1 MQKTQ
6 NATPPPSNPSLHL
19 LKSPSSFGRLMLL
32 ATLSGSAVGGG
43 YLYTRHSLN
52 GAGPAPA
59 KRPVGGDLAQSL
71 LFELKL
77 LDSCLTSLR
86 SQEVWSRH
94 PKREPEAYF
103 DKELPP
109 TIGNIRSI
117 LREGARQS
125 TVILTTAEQE
135 ALTDLLVKI
144 EALHEVGKG
153 PKELAPEEL
162 HRLNNSRAVLKVLFR
177 SLADRIERQNTDPN
191 FAEQK
196 NQGGAGRGAPHII
209 SVAEGIP
216 TGSRELN
223 GDIGTLLRQLWLVSS
238 EGRKRLTVGMIEDSS
253 TKVLRL
259 YEAQEPGFEEPVMHV
274 FVSKQVDVRGDI
286 RQAVLHFCQTIKI
299 HGGVATGLGFSTS
312 GGVTVQNTLVEEVP
326 VNEDFSISAYNTCL
340 SYSSNSAGTKA
351 EVSFS
356 NESELTFYGK
366 NSHGILD
373 FAFRS
378 IVRGVTNHTLV
389 RSKEDTLGRAQK
401 LMNGIIESGESSLT
415 HITLPDPNR

>member
-1 MQKTQ
+1 
-6 NATPPPSNPSLHL
+6 
-19 LKSPSSFGRLMLL
+19 
-32 ATLSGSAVGGG
+32 
-43 YLYTRHSLN
+43 
-52 GAGPAPA
+52 
-59 KRPVGGDLAQSL
+59 
-71 LFELKL
+71 
-77 LDSCLTSLR
+77 
-86 SQEVWSRH
+86 VWSRH

-286 RQAVLHFCQTIKI
+286 RQAVLHFRQTIKI
-299 HGGVATGLGFSTS
+299 HGGVATGLGFST
-312 GGVTVQNTLVEEVP
+312 
-326 VNEDFSISAYNTCL
+326 
-340 SYSSNSAGTKA
+340 
-351 EVSFS
+351 
-356 NESELTFYGK
+356 
-366 NSHGILD
+366 
-373 FAFRS
+373 
-378 IVRGVTNHTLV
+378 
-389 RSKEDTLGRAQK
+389 
-401 LMNGIIESGESSLT
+401 
-415 HITLPDPNR
+415 